1 MIELFLLTN
10 TICSGIMIKTLQNGD
25 QTMNEATA
33 ILFLIAGILLT
44 FGGLGCASFGV
55 LLAGP
60 ILVVIGIINLFSK
73 KA

>member
-1 MIELFLLTN
+1 
-10 TICSGIMIKTLQNGD
+10 
-25 QTMNEATA
+25 MNKATA
-33 ILFLIAGILLT
+33 ILFLIACILLT